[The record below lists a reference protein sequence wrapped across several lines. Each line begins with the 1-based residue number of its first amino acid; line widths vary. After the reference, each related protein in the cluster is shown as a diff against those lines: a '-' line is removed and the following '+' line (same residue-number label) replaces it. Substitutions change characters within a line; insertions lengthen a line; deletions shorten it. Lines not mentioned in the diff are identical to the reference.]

1 MSKLWFPFLKA
12 FNKIGEMSGCHQIPE
27 RCFKIKGYIFPLCAR
42 CTGVAVGQ
50 IICIILLIFNI
61 KVSLITAILFLL
73 IMGFDWL
80 IQYVKILK
88 SNNIKRFITG
98 ILGGFA
104 VITIYYYLVI
114 KLLELLKIF

>member
-88 SNNIKRFITG
+88 SNNTRRFITG

-114 KLLELLKIF
+114 KLLKLLKIF

>member
-12 FNKIGEMSGCHQIPE
+12 FNKIGEVSGCHQIPE

-61 KVSLITAILFLL
+61 KVSLITTILFLL

-88 SNNIKRFITG
+88 SNNTRRFITG

-114 KLLELLKIF
+114 KLLKLLKIF

>member
-1 MSKLWFPFLKA
+1 
-12 FNKIGEMSGCHQIPE
+12 
-27 RCFKIKGYIFPLCAR
+27 
-42 CTGVAVGQ
+42 
-50 IICIILLIFNI
+50 
-61 KVSLITAILFLL
+61 
-73 IMGFDWL
+73 MGFDWL

>member
-12 FNKIGEMSGCHQIPE
+12 FNKIGEVSGCHQIPE

-73 IMGFDWL
+73 IMGFPWL

>member
-12 FNKIGEMSGCHQIPE
+12 FNKIGEVSGCHQIPE

-88 SNNIKRFITG
+88 SNNTRRFITG

-114 KLLELLKIF
+114 KLLKIF

>member
-12 FNKIGEMSGCHQIPE
+12 FNKIGEVSGCHQIPE

-42 CTGVAVGQ
+42 CTGVAVGK
-50 IICIILLIFNI
+50 IIFIILLIFNI

-88 SNNIKRFITG
+88 SNNTRRFITG

-114 KLLELLKIF
+114 KLLKLLKIF

>member
-12 FNKIGEMSGCHQIPE
+12 FNKIGEVSGCHQIPE